1 MAAPRAQ
8 RRAPPARPSAS
19 CRGRGR
25 GRGCGAARRA
35 PCSAAATTG
44 AAESGTTAAAAK
56 AIAEEVA
63 KRVNYAIIAH
73 PDAGK
78 TTLTEK
84 MLLYGGA
91 LREAGEI
98 KGKGAEKAT
107 KSDWMDIEQQR
118 GISVTASAMVFE
130 ARGKSVTLLDTP
142 GHKDFS
148 EDTYRS
154 LAAAD
159 NALMLV
165 DAGKGLEPQTH
176 KLFEVCRMRRLPMFT
191 FFNKLDRP
199 ASTLL
204 QGRACTLTLPLCLV
218 PLLAG

>member
-1 MAAPRAQ
+1 MA
-8 RRAPPARPSAS
+8 
-19 CRGRGR
+19 
-25 GRGCGAARRA
+25 
-35 PCSAAATTG
+35 
-44 AAESGTTAAAAK
+44 
-56 AIAEEVA
+56 
-63 KRVNYAIIAH
+63 
-73 PDAGK
+73 
-78 TTLTEK
+78 
-84 MLLYGGA
+84 
-91 LREAGEI
+91 
-98 KGKGAEKAT
+98 
-107 KSDWMDIEQQR
+107 
-118 GISVTASAMVFE
+118 VTASAMVFE

-218 PLLAG
+218 PLLTG